1 MIMIIMM
8 MMMMKTMRR
17 KIMILVDDGESHSTA
32 LSWRSWWVF
41 PYLYHL
47 ILFMWR
53 KRAFAFYFS
62 LHVIHVP
69 MSHSK
74 RQRKSSDI
82 ELHFSTFQKFENY
95 LFLHRSVVGNF
106 ILVMNWKKRT
116 DVTLSSLFPQYSHGH
131 CANTADDAINR
142 VAKANSCSIW
152 NENKGNKRLWDHI
165 G

>member
-1 MIMIIMM
+1 MMIMIIMM
-8 MMMMKTMRR
+8 MRRR
-17 KIMILVDDGESHSTA
+17 KIMILVDNGELHSTA
-32 LSWRSWWVF
+32 LRWQSTWWVF
-41 PYLYHL
+41 PHLYHL

-62 LHVIHVP
+62 LHVIHVT

-82 ELHFSTFQKFENY
+82 ELHFSTFQKFKNY

-116 DVTLSSLFPQYSHGH
+116 DVMLSSLFLQYSHGH